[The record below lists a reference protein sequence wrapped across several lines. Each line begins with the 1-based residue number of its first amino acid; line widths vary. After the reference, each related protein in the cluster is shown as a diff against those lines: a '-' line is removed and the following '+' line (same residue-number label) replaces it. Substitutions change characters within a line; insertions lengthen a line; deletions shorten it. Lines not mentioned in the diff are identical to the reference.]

1 MERMKIEKENQENLI
16 KMAEQQAIV
25 KADKTI

>member
-1 MERMKIEKENQENLI
+1 MERMKTEKENQENLI
-16 KMAEQQAIV
+16 KMAERQAIV

>member
-1 MERMKIEKENQENLI
+1 MERMKTEKENQENLI